1 MKKKK
6 KAYVLIIIIACVL
19 LAGCGNTESNSTQ
32 QTADDT
38 SLVGKWEIDY
48 EANNGELDNKIA
60 NFNFVDSRKILL
72 SISAEDNT
80 ISSDEGTYTIDNNF
94 IKVLWNAGGYIESEL
109 EWINEE
115 TISLDGMV
123 LKKVNDFTY
132 TSVPV
137 ASPSNSSLDIPQ
149 EYVFTAGNYTVG
161 EDIPS
166 GKYDVEWV
174 SGLGNCF
181 TDGMTES
188 FGDAYTFITKFKNL
202 TLKNGEVIEVTGT
215 LEIKFISK

>member
-1 MKKKK
+1 MKKK
-6 KAYVLIIIIACVL
+6 AFVFLVIVVGLL
-19 LAGCGNTESNSTQ
+19 LAGCGKAETNSTQ
-32 QTADDT
+32 QSAENS
-38 SLVGKWEIDY
+38 SLIGKWEIDY

-60 NFNFVDSRKILL
+60 NFDFVDSKKILL

-80 ISSDEGTYTIDNNF
+80 INTDEGTYTIDNNL

-109 EWINEE
+109 DWINER

-123 LKKVNDFTY
+123 LKKVNDFTF

-137 ASPSNSSLDIPQ
+137 ASPSNSSLAVPK
-149 EYVFTAGNYTVG
+149 EYLFTAGNYTVG

-202 TLKNGEVIEVTGT
+202 TLKNGEVIGVTGT